1 VYPLGWG
8 TVLSS
13 FFERLPPIPRFRK
26 GRFIVPAVVILSVYF
41 PLKSIIR
48 FAYSKYLRSI
58 LSIRDILYTITRG
71 IIFRSLRIIS
81 SP

>member
-13 FFERLPPIPRFRK
+13 FFERPPPISRFRK
-26 GRFIVPAVVILSVYF
+26 KRFVVPAVVILPAYF
-41 PLKSIIR
+41 SLKSIIR

-58 LSIRDILYTITRG
+58 FNIRDILYIIIRG

-81 SP
+81 SS